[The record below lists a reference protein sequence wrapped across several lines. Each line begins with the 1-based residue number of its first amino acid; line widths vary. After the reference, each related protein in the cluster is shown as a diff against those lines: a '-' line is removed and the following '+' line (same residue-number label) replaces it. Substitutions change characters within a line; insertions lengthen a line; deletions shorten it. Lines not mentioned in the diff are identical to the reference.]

1 MLLFSVNRKKF
12 DGSFTFVTEKRN
24 NGTRRTKRTTTT
36 NPTNPGIDL
45 SGSFG
50 CLAIRSYHKISSVKF
65 CKGHTFK
72 DTYYSG
78 KQTLERCEIR
88 LNIATKTLCDRI
100 RS

>member
-24 NGTRRTKRTTTT
+24 NGTSGRTKRTTTS
-36 NPTNPGIDL
+36 NRLTNPGIDL

-65 CKGHTFK
+65 CKGHTF
-72 DTYYSG
+72 
-78 KQTLERCEIR
+78 
-88 LNIATKTLCDRI
+88 
-100 RS
+100 